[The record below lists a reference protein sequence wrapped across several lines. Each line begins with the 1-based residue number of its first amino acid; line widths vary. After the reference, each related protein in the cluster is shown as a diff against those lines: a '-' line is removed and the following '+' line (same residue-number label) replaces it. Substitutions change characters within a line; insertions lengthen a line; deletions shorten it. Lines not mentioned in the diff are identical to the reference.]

1 MRRMTALIDQP
12 LQTLLE
18 LVQQHKLDPWDVDIE
33 KLTHLYLKRVQGMQE
48 PDLRTSGRALLSAS
62 VLLRIKSTY
71 ALNGNSG
78 KQTAEESLD
87 EILDVDFP
95 DLGEITLVQNMPR
108 KITLVDL
115 LGALQEALE
124 EVPIKKIPQSQ
135 KTEKIVQ
142 LLNEHDIN
150 IEKHIDG
157 LYKRISSLVASGTR
171 VTLLGLVEG
180 PTKLAV
186 ARTFL
191 LLLFLCANG
200 KIVLKQD
207 ELFGDIL
214 VSLSDQG
221 VKNGD

>member
-1 MRRMTALIDQP
+1 MTALIDQP

-95 DLGEITLVQNMPR
+95 DLGEITLVRNMPR

>member
-1 MRRMTALIDQP
+1 MTALIDQP

>member
-1 MRRMTALIDQP
+1 MTILTDQP

-33 KLTHLYLKRVQGMQE
+33 KLSHLYLKRVQEMRE

-78 KQTAEESLD
+78 RQAAEESLD

-95 DLGEITLVQNMPR
+95 DLGEITLVQNTPR

-124 EVPIKKIPQSQ
+124 EIPIKKIPHGP
-135 KTEKIVQ
+135 KMEKIIQ
-142 LLNEHDIN
+142 LLNEYDVN

-157 LYKRISSLVASGTR
+157 LYKRISSLMVSGTR
-171 VTLLGLVEG
+171 VTLLGLVEE

-207 ELFGDIL
+207 ELFSDIM
-214 VSLSDQG
+214 VSLPEQG
-221 VKNGD
+221 AEHGD